1 MIVYELG
8 LEINQPLEKI
18 KQKNNKLQMVKI
30 YLWFTLGKRTLSSLF
45 VLTQSHDCK
54 TCTFDECFSKYYL
67 ESLIV
72 DKL

>member
-8 LEINQPLEKI
+8 LE
-18 KQKNNKLQMVKI
+18 NNKPVEKLKKKNEKLLMVKI
-30 YLWFTLGKRTLSSLF
+30 YLWLTLRKRTLSSLF

-54 TCTFDECFSKYYL
+54 TCTFDECFQKYYL

-72 DKL
+72 DKI